1 MTKLISWNKVRAGL
15 EITSVSALVIVL
27 YVHLNHPQV
36 VIEERIVTVPEPAKI
51 HVVENVKEI
60 EVPVPVVVEKEVIK
74 YVEPEAFVARVTFYT
89 DDDIYGD
96 KVADPKTKRA
106 KEGVTV
112 ATAKDIPFGTRLRIP
127 DLNGV
132 VGDGDFIVQDRGS
145 HVQKRV
151 ASRGKTPIVDVYV
164 SSNSKLKS
172 CKTKLPEYMVV
183 QVLDS
188 PTEQTQQLAK
198 NP

>member
-1 MTKLISWNKVRAGL
+1 MTKLISWNKVRATIEVL
-15 EITSVSALVIVL
+15 SIAALAIVL
-27 YVHLNHPQV
+27 YIHLNHPHV
-36 VIEERIVTVPEPAKI
+36 VVEERIVTVQEPSKTKM
-51 HVVENVKEI
+51 VEIVKEV
-60 EVPVPVVVEKEVIK
+60 EVPVPVVVEKEVVK

-96 KVADPKTKRA
+96 KVADPKTRRA

-112 ATAKDIPFGTRLRIP
+112 AAAKDIPFGTRLRISG
-127 DLNGV
+127 LEGV
-132 VGDGDFIVQDRGS
+132 VGDGEFIVQDRGA

-164 SSNSKLKS
+164 SSRSKLKS

-183 QVLDS
+183 QVLDDRID
-188 PTEQTQQLAK
+188 QTSQLAK

>member
-1 MTKLISWNKVRAGL
+1 MTKLISWNKVRATI
-15 EITSVSALVIVL
+15 EVFSIAALAIVL
-27 YVHLNHPQV
+27 YIHLNHPHV
-36 VIEERIVTVPEPAKI
+36 VVEERIVTVQEPSKTQM
-51 HVVENVKEI
+51 VEIVKEV
-60 EVPVPVVVEKEVIK
+60 EVPVPVVVEKEVVK

-96 KVADPKTKRA
+96 KVADPKTRRA

-112 ATAKDIPFGTRLRIP
+112 AAAKDIPFGTRLRISG
-127 DLNGV
+127 LEGV
-132 VGDGDFIVQDRGS
+132 VGDGEFIVQDRGA

-164 SSNSKLKS
+164 SSRSKLKS

-183 QVLDS
+183 QVLDDRID
-188 PTEQTQQLAK
+188 QTSQLAK

>member
-1 MTKLISWNKVRAGL
+1 MTKRISWNKVRAVI
-15 EITSVSALVIVL
+15 EIASVSALAIVL
-27 YVHLNHPQV
+27 YIHLNHPQV

-51 HVVENVKEI
+51 HVVETVKEI
-60 EVPVPVVVEKEVIK
+60 EVPVPVVVEKEVVK
-74 YVEPEAFVARVTFYT
+74 YVEPETFVARVTFYT
-89 DDDIYGD
+89 DDDVYGD

-106 KEGVTV
+106 KEGITV

-127 DLNGV
+127 DLDGV
-132 VGDGDFIVQDRGS
+132 VGDGDFIVQDRGA

-164 SSNSKLKS
+164 SSHSKLKS

-183 QVLDS
+183 QVLDD
-188 PTEQTQQLAK
+188 PTDQTQQLAK